1 MPNPKLQQGIVNIQN
16 QDTQTTPVVK
26 PGRSQYNSA
35 NPYQQNLQQPVQPEK
50 WYAGDQPT
58 SREMLGK
65 IYSIYQEDKDYGQKL
80 LNNFHMEQQNPA
92 SAYYNAYSQTTNK
105 AVQNLASYGIDASQ
119 INDAWYA
126 ANPGWDSY
134 LSFNGTT
141 NTPSKPVKKASIQEK
156 IAYEIY
162 QYGKADADTKA
173 AKTEWDAMRQELMYW
188 AARDDLNMSDDEI
201 IDKVNRE
208 MKSKYPTLYRMQE
221 SLKPGGALLE
231 LNEASEF
238 SLDNMYGAIWTGR
251 NDGGTGNAEAN
262 VMMSAAGEGTVWKDN
277 PEIAAKK
284 DWNNKATYS
293 RYAVGMTLDEAGL
306 YFGVRYFNDAV
317 LDEIRKGLDENDQTA
332 VKYYND
338 AVKANDTTK
347 KAEEELKNLT
357 DKVNGWLQSGKSEGF
372 ILKQVDKLLQQSG

>member
-26 PGRSQYNSA
+26 PGRSQYSSE
-35 NPYQQNLQQPVQPEK
+35 NPYQQNLQQPAQPEK

-119 INDAWYA
+119 INNAWYA

-141 NTPSKPVKKASIQEK
+141 NTPSKPGKKASIQEK

-188 AARDDLNMSDDEI
+188 AARDDE
-201 IDKVNRE
+201 VRF
-208 MKSKYPTLYRMQE
+208 
-221 SLKPGGALLE
+221 LLE
-231 LNEASEF
+231 GIDDRLVVVESC
-238 SLDNMYGAIWTGR
+238 
-251 NDGGTGNAEAN
+251 
-262 VMMSAAGEGTVWKDN
+262 AGEKRLLDVELCHLLLETGKVKVEPRPR
-277 PEIAAKK
+277 PEVSDMRMCVNNLHGYPFTTYYIIVPCAAANGKPISI
-284 DWNNKATYS
+284 KALRHRS
-293 RYAVGMTLDEAGL
+293 CAQR
-306 YFGVRYFNDAV
+306 N
-317 LDEIRKGLDENDQTA
+317 IREWRRQ
-332 VKYYND
+332 
-338 AVKANDTTK
+338 
-347 KAEEELKNLT
+347 
-357 DKVNGWLQSGKSEGF
+357 KSCQPK
-372 ILKQVDKLLQQSG
+372 IVARRSARRARPVSARPS